1 MLIKIIVIRRP
12 ECSHWGNLLFIYN
25 FFNSN
30 WDYSIMVWISKF
42 FSRPSWLGFYI
53 SLPWIL
59 GFFIG
64 GSSSSL
70 TFMFKGDVFNII
82 ITWVFKIYISNLNN
96 STGDKGKYPFKKDP
110 VSRNVFLQ

>member
-1 MLIKIIVIRRP
+1 
-12 ECSHWGNLLFIYN
+12 
-25 FFNSN
+25 
-30 WDYSIMVWISKF
+30 MVWISKL

-70 TFMFKGDVFNII
+70 TFMFKGDVLII
-82 ITWVFKIYISNLNN
+82 IIIIIINWVFKIIFQIQITAQVTKENMLLRMNLLV
-96 STGDKGKYPFKKDP
+96 GMF
-110 VSRNVFLQ
+110 FLQ

>member
-1 MLIKIIVIRRP
+1 MY
-12 ECSHWGNLLFIYN
+12 NLFT
-25 FFNSN
+25 SN
-30 WDYSIMVWISKF
+30 WDYSIMVWISKL

-53 SLPWIL
+53 SLSWIL

-82 ITWVFKIYISNLNN
+82 IIIIIIITWEFKIYISNLNN
-96 STGDKGKYPFKKDP
+96 STCDKGKYPFKNDP
-110 VSRNVFLQ
+110 VSRNDFLQ

>member
-1 MLIKIIVIRRP
+1 
-12 ECSHWGNLLFIYN
+12 
-25 FFNSN
+25 
-30 WDYSIMVWISKF
+30 MVWISKL

-70 TFMFKGDVFNII
+70 TFMFKGDVFIIIIIIII

-96 STGDKGKYPFKKDP
+96 STGDEGKYPFKNDP